1 MLLLMAGM
9 PVTYELKDGL
19 FWIHFSGI
27 LDREEFAALFEVFE
41 KEEGNME
48 VIPHRL
54 SDLTELSAM
63 NINFEDI
70 LNLARTRRAIH
81 FPNNF
86 KSAIVAANEVQL
98 GFARMF
104 QTLNTNPQIEIQ
116 IFDDAESALKWLR

>member
-1 MLLLMAGM
+1 M
-9 PVTYELKDGL
+9 PVTYELKDGIFRL
-19 FWIHFSGI
+19 HFAGI
-27 LDREEFAALFEVFE
+27 LDRDEFAALFEAFE

-54 SDLTELSAM
+54 SDLSELSAM

-116 IFDDAESALKWLR
+116 IFNDAESALKWLG